1 MIKEII
7 REKMRRQ
14 RKKLTSDEVQEK
26 SEIIRY
32 KLEGRKAFKEADTIM
47 MYISSFKEPQTLP
60 IIEKLLESGKKV
72 VVPVSVTATNTIIP
86 TYLESL
92 NELKRGAY
100 GILEP
105 TIIRPV
111 NIDDIDVI
119 VVPGIAFDMHRNR
132 LGFGKGYYDRLLEDC
147 SAKKI
152 ALCYD
157 FQIVSDLP
165 ATDYD
170 VPMDLILTEKGEV

>member
-1 MIKEII
+1 
-7 REKMRRQ
+7 MRRQ
-14 RKKLTSDEVQEK
+14 RKKLTFAEVEEK

-47 MYISSFKEPQTLP
+47 MYIATFKEPQTMP
-60 IIEKLLESGKKV
+60 IIKKLLEEGKRV
-72 VVPVSVTATNTIIP
+72 VVPVSMTATNTIIP
-86 TYLESL
+86 TYLENIS
-92 NELKRGAY
+92 ELKKGAY

-111 NIDDIDVI
+111 ALDDIDVI

-147 SAKKI
+147 RAKKI

-157 FQIVSDLP
+157 FQIVADLP
-165 ATDYD
+165 VNDND
-170 VPMDLILTEKGEV
+170 IPMDLILTEKGEV